1 MTTAIQSMK
10 NAEREMAEAG
20 PLKGRSESVFRAR
33 VQLPNRYQLCR
44 LAALATRKLHKP
56 SDRIQDTIN
65 DVLLRLG
72 VHVSESTSTS
82 PVFNCIP
89 VLRTASSEARSEKFT
104 WMPIN
109 QAVPTSEGRG
119 V

>member
-20 PLKGRSESVFRAR
+20 PLKGRSEFVFRAR

-44 LAALATRKLHKP
+44 LAALAARKLHKP
-56 SDRIQDTIN
+56 SDRIQDTTN

-72 VHVSESTSTS
+72 IRASESTSTS
-82 PVFNCIP
+82 PVVNSIP
-89 VLRTASSEARSEKFT
+89 VLRAASSETQSENFT